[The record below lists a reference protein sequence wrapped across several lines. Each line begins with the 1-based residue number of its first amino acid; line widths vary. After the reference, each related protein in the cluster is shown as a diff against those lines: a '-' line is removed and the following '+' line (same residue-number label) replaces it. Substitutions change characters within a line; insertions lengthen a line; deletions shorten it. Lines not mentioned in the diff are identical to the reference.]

1 MSVPSQESER
11 SCICELE
18 VSILSVSN
26 DFSVG
31 FWNRS
36 DCVVLFVY
44 HFVTYKAGNQD
55 QKL

>member
-36 DCVVLFVY
+36 DYVVLFVY
-44 HFVTYKAGNQD
+44 HFITYKAGNQD